1 MYFLKAVHFGANG
14 VQIQNHSFIQRK
26 LWNSLANALHVMPV
40 RNLSSGAISLTDG
53 EMKINRE
60 RCMKCFRCTEVCYA
74 EAKELIGQEIT
85 PEEIFKEVNK
95 DRFFLHA
102 KGGGVTF
109 SGGEPLTQPDL
120 LAEAAAL
127 CRKNRIHTVIET
139 CGAGNYEEFK
149 KSFCHIL
156 MRCF

>member
-1 MYFLKAVHFGANG
+1 MTDRVFEPMYFLKAVHFGANG

-40 RNLSSGAISLTDG
+40 RKFVLRGAISLTDG

-95 DRFFLHA
+95 DRFFYMQKVAVSRFL
-102 KGGGVTF
+102 
-109 SGGEPLTQPDL
+109 E
-120 LAEAAAL
+120 E
-127 CRKNRIHTVIET
+127 NR
-139 CGAGNYEEFK
+139 
-149 KSFCHIL
+149 
-156 MRCF
+156 